1 MPESQLWLI
10 VLGGMVTTYLTRL
23 SFVALVPQE
32 RLPSF
37 FRRGLGYIPS
47 AVLAAILFPELLLT
61 GGALDLTLGNQRLLA
76 GIAAALV
83 AWRTKN
89 TWLTIA
95 SGILALW
102 LLTLG

>member
-1 MPESQLWLI
+1 MPEPQLWLI
-10 VLGGMVTTYLTRL
+10 VTGGMVTTYLVRL

-32 RLPSF
+32 RLPLF
-37 FRRGLGYIPS
+37 FRRGLSYIPS

-61 GGALDLTLGNQRLLA
+61 DGALNLTLGNERLLA

-83 AWRTKN
+83 AWRLKN

-95 SGILALW
+95 VGMLVLW